1 MKRIGI
7 ITIHNS
13 PNYGACLQSFAL
25 YEYLRLCGHDV
36 EIIDLHRP
44 AHVDYIESKRFSPFT
59 HRFENGFQKMKRLV
73 KSFLKRLI
81 GRVEKPVKTCFYTSH
96 NILGLFSSINGL
108 IRLSHA
114 YKGIDE
120 LYANPPQYDTYIT
133 GSDQVWNPTQSYCIE
148 PYFLTFVKTGRKI
161 SYASS
166 IGIEKL
172 TGAEKRKFKKW
183 LSSYDAISVRETT
196 AQKFLE
202 KLTGKDVACVADPTF
217 LLDQDLWKAMAAEPE
232 IDNYILV
239 FTLGYE
245 NRIVDYALGLSKE
258 SNKKLVVLGM
268 EQPSPDGYI
277 AVTDATAQQ
286 WLGYIAN
293 ADMVITDSFHCTVFS
308 IILQAKRFFTYI
320 SPWSERGSRI
330 VDLFSRFGL
339 EENLLD
345 IQLTQSYETL
355 EKIVPVHDKIKHVFN
370 KEQSRSRKFLIENI

>member
-25 YEYLRLCGHDV
+25 YEYLRQCGHDV

-44 AHVDYIESKRFSPFT
+44 AHADYIESKRFTPFT
-59 HRFENGFQKMKRLV
+59 HRFENGFRKMKRIF
-73 KSFLKRLI
+73 KTYIKRLI
-81 GRVEKPVKTCFYTSH
+81 GRGEKAEACNTDFHGT
-96 NILGLFSSINGL
+96 LGLFSSINGA
-108 IRLSHA
+108 IRLSRPFRC
-114 YKGIDE
+114 IDE
-120 LYANPPQYDTYIT
+120 LYSNPPQYDTYIT
-133 GSDQVWNPTQSYCIE
+133 GSDQVWNPTQAYCIE
-148 PYFLTFVKTGRKI
+148 PYFLTFVKSGRKI

-172 TGAEKRKFKKW
+172 TECEKRKFKKW
-183 LSSYDAISVRETT
+183 LSSYDSISVREAT

-202 KLTGKDVACVADPTF
+202 QLTGKDVACVADPTF
-217 LLDQDLWKAMAAEPE
+217 LLDRDSWKEMAVKPG
-232 IDNYILV
+232 IDDYILV

-245 NRIVDYALGLSKE
+245 KHIVDYALGLSEE
-258 SNKKLVVLGM
+258 SGKKLVVLGV
-268 EQPSPDGYI
+268 EQPAPEGYI

-320 SPWSERGSRI
+320 SPWSDRGSRI
-330 VDLFSRFGL
+330 VDLLSRFGL

-355 EKIVPVHDKIKHVFN
+355 EMIAPAYDRIKHVFN
-370 KEQSRSRKFLIENI
+370 EEQSGSREFLIENI

>member
-25 YEYLRLCGHDV
+25 YEYLRQIGQDV

-44 AHVDYIESKRFSPFT
+44 AHADYVESTRFKTFT
-59 HRFENGFQKMKRLV
+59 HRFETRTQCV
-73 KSFLKRLI
+73 KRLI
-81 GRVEKPVKTCFYTSH
+81 KSVIKSRDGESAQIRKYTPPST
-96 NILGLFSSINGL
+96 LALFQPINGA
-108 IRLSHA
+108 IKLSQPF
-114 YKGIDE
+114 KGIEE

-148 PYFLTFVKTGRKI
+148 PYFLSFVKSGKKI

-166 IGIEKL
+166 IGIEEL
-172 TGAEKRKFKKW
+172 TDDEKRKFKKW
-183 LSSYDAISVRETT
+183 LSSYDKISVRESS

-202 KLTGKDVACVADPTF
+202 RLTGKDVECVADPTF
-217 LLDQDLWKAMAAEPE
+217 LLDRDYWQNMAIKPD

-245 NRIVDYALGLSKE
+245 RHIVDFAHILCEE
-258 SNKKLVVLGM
+258 SGKRLVVVGI
-268 EQPSPDGYI
+268 EQPKPNGYI
-277 AVTDATAQQ
+277 AVTNATVQE

-308 IILQAKRFFTYI
+308 ILLEAKRFFTYI
-320 SPWSERGSRI
+320 APWSGRGSRI
-330 VDLFSRFGL
+330 VDLLKQFEL
-339 EENLLD
+339 NDNLLD
-345 IQLTQSYETL
+345 IRLNQSYKSL
-355 EKIVPVHDKIKHVFN
+355 DKIVPDYDKIKHVFE